1 MKINHNIAAIKSNM
15 KLQRTG
21 NKMSA
26 SIERLSSGYRINKA
40 ADDAA
45 GMAIS
50 QKMKTQIRG
59 LEQASRNASD
69 GVSVVDTAEG
79 ALIEVEAMLQ
89 RMREL
94 SVQAANDTYT
104 DEDREH
110 IHSEITQLSQEIDR
124 ISTDTEFNTK
134 KLLNGD
140 ADRQKYTNSSYV
152 NIVSI
157 SDGVPENVYNITV
170 TEPGTR
176 ATVTGAPIDP
186 SGAGKAPTSGIISV
200 NGQVGTIP
208 AGASLY
214 ECFSIISKLAEAVDV
229 EVTTES
235 VLQAGSTLT
244 FTSLFAGTAH
254 PVEVYCSD
262 ESLKEYLGLTAN
274 TDDGL
279 MVGKGTDAK
288 IDCGEQFDESTL
300 TVLADGNKVKI
311 TQKDGFEMK
320 ISVSEDYDEDA
331 FAEDIKLTVLDAG
344 PVVLQVGANEGQTIV
359 ANIPRVDTETLNI
372 KDINVRSRDGASKAI
387 DLFDAAVNYVSSIR
401 AKLGAYSNRLDH
413 SINSINSADEN
424 MEESLSRIED
434 LDMAKEMTN
443 YTSLDVLQQAGTS
456 MLSQANQMPHTVLNL
471 LQG

>member
-104 DEDREH
+104 DEDREQ
-110 IHSEITQLSQEIDR
+110 IHCEIQQLSQEIDR
-124 ISTDTEFNTK
+124 ISNDTEFNTK

-140 ADRQKYTNSSYV
+140 ADRQKYTNSSYM

-157 SDGVPENVYNITV
+157 SDGVPENVYDIEV
-170 TEPGTR
+170 VSPGTR
-176 ATVTGAPIDP
+176 ATITGSPVDPNGVGRAPAQGTI
-186 SGAGKAPTSGIISV
+186 AI
-200 NGQVGTIP
+200 NGQVGAIP
-208 AGASLY
+208 EGASLY
-214 ECFSIISKLAEAVDV
+214 ECFSIISKIAEAVDV
-229 EVTTES
+229 EVSTDS
-235 VLQAGSTLT
+235 VLAAGSELT
-244 FTSLFAGTAH
+244 FTSLYAGTAH

-262 ESLKEYLGLTAN
+262 ESLKEYLGLTSN

-279 MVGKGTDAK
+279 MVGTGTDAE
-288 IDCGEQFDESTL
+288 IECGDQFDEATL
-300 TVLADGNKVKI
+300 TIIADGNNIKI
-311 TQKDGFEMK
+311 TQKEGFEMK
-320 ISVSEDYDEDA
+320 LAINEDADEDA
-331 FAEDIKLTVLDAG
+331 ITDSINLTVLDAG
-344 PVVLQVGANEGQTIV
+344 PIVLQVGANEGQTII

-372 KDINVRSRDGASKAI
+372 SNVNVRSREGASKAI